1 MDLFLKGILQGS
13 IPTVVIVGG
22 THHLV
27 KKFRESKPVLY
38 WGSLLAA
45 TGLTYA
51 VVMNKVPAPFMDAE
65 NEIDRYYEHREEIL
79 EVKARLLEEEDYED
93 DQEAENDAI
102 YEVFSKYYPE
112 IYESEWVVEAVQ
124 QNLNDKNFVNS
135 AYTVLIGGDAK
146 TFEEKS
152 MAIAETMNQNANNES
167 FTSFVESELFSAE
180 TFESQRMMT
189 TCDGC
194 GMTEEGHMD
203 YCSYC
208 DMDFCDSCD
217 HFGDFRMR
225 DVCEDS
231 VNLVIETS
239 PYVARK
245 GERR

>member
-27 KKFRESKPVLY
+27 KKFRESKPILY

-112 IYESEWVVEAVQ
+112 IYESEGIEIVDIDWETDGEDVGLPSSVRVPSDLEEDEIADYLSDNYGFLV
-124 QNLNDKNFVNS
+124 NGFVM
-135 AYTVLIGGDAK
+135 G
-146 TFEEKS
+146 
-152 MAIAETMNQNANNES
+152 
-167 FTSFVESELFSAE
+167 AE
-180 TFESQRMMT
+180 TFEAQRMMT

-203 YCSYC
+203 YCSHC

-217 HFGDFRMR
+217 HFGDFRVR

-231 VNLVIETS
+231 VNMVIEDS